1 MPDNDND
8 LPLCPNCLGE
18 RFVCENHP
26 RLAWPSECDCGAGM
40 PCPVCNL
47 SPGRPQLPDDFEI
60 DVEVF
65 DRPPNGKPHH

>member
-8 LPLCPNCLGE
+8 LPLCPNCLGNATAALG
-18 RFVCENHP
+18 C
-26 RLAWPSECDCGAGM
+26 
-40 PCPVCNL
+40 PCPVCNV
-47 SPGRPQLPDDFEI
+47 SPGLPQLPDDFEI